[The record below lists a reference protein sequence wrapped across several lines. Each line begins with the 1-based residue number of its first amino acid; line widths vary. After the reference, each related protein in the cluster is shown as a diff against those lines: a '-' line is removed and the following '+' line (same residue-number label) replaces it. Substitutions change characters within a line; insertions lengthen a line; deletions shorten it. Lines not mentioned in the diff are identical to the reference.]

1 MTSSKPPY
9 LSWVKTLFASLSLVL
24 KLARAAKS
32 NFKTRRLGKV
42 GWATKSIT
50 IASWSLVFGLVS
62 YAAKTSVGSAG
73 QAQARQAQ
81 GQPAQVQQPRDNPD
95 QKVEPDVA

>member
-73 QAQARQAQ
+73 QAQAQQ
-81 GQPAQVQQPRDNPD
+81 AQVQPSHAQQPRNIPALHA
-95 QKVEPDVA
+95 EPYAS